1 MKLQYLMLLLSV
13 LFLGCQKNE
22 DGKVYP
28 SRSLTTNEDFNQFEK
43 GNEKSLTVDKYEDKN
58 EEGAAQA
65 NEAFGIKF
73 KDTTVRIQNVL
84 SEKGEPVSRFSVA
97 EFLNTQKTALLV
109 QAADST
115 GLVAPFYLVSL
126 KNGQLDVVRIYRSSK
141 GKEDNRFTKGLSRIG
156 RSGYLINNDYFITT
170 VNAKVYPLTRQ
181 NPDERIQGLHFMNS
195 TDKKTLVFLVSSSL
209 YQVNYPTGEAF
220 TQPLGAKVPQ
230 RPAELFQWIQQ
241 NYTWQTNAN
250 GVSFLKSNKD
260 DNRVIDISEF
270 KKS

>member
-1 MKLQYLMLLLSV
+1 MKLQYLMLLV
-13 LFLGCQKNE
+13 PALFLGCQKKE
-22 DGKVYP
+22 EGKVYP
-28 SRSLTTNEDFNQFEK
+28 SRTLTTKEDFNQFEK
-43 GNEKSLTVDKYEDKN
+43 GNENSLTVYKYEDVN
-58 EEGAAQA
+58 AQGDSQA
-65 NEAFGIKF
+65 KEAFGIKF
-73 KDTTVRIQNVL
+73 RDTTVRIQNIL
-84 SEKGEPVSRFSVA
+84 SEKAEPTSRFSVA